1 MTISIITAV
10 LNAEKTIADA
20 LDSVASQTYSEVEH
34 LLIDG
39 GSTDGTLAIA
49 RQRGKHLCALVTE
62 PDRGLY
68 DGMNKGA
75 KLATG
80 EVLGFLNADDFYAHP
95 KALERVAAV
104 FQDESVDVCYGDLQ
118 YVGRN
123 NPRAVLRHWEAGSFA
138 PGKFAS
144 GWAPPHPTFF
154 VRRSVFNSAGGFNT
168 KYLLAADNDLMM
180 RILECR
186 CHKSHYV
193 PEVMVKMRMGGE
205 TNKSLK
211 NIIRGN
217 REILYAL
224 NANGVKVN
232 VLGYTLKK
240 VALKINHRLAGLL
253 KSGPTAL

>member
-1 MTISIITAV
+1 MKISIITVA
-10 LNAEKTIADA
+10 LNGEKTIADT
-20 LDSVASQTYSEVEH
+20 LRSVASQTYCNIEH
-34 LLIDG
+34 ILIDG
-39 GSTDGTLAIA
+39 GSTDKTLSIA
-49 RQRGKHLCALVTE
+49 RVFGAHLACLVSE
-62 PDRGLY
+62 VDQGLY
-68 DGMNKGA
+68 DAMNKGA

-95 KALERVAAV
+95 KTLERVAAV

-118 YVGRN
+118 YVKRY
-123 NPRAVLRHWEAGSFA
+123 NPRVVLRHWEAGSFA
-138 PGKFAS
+138 PGKFGS

-217 REILYAL
+217 REILCAL